1 MANIQNKIRSFVVK
15 LSPKRR
21 VLTLDNAEE
30 LIQLSHDMY
39 YNTPTF
45 DKYSAQ
51 EYTILDSHARPW
63 TFNGPV
69 EINAHIWMYL
79 TSPIKYDFAGELN
92 KALKKGCSLKSKN
105 KTQSLGDAL
114 IFIEGTK

>member
-79 TSPIKYDFAGELN
+79 TSHIKYDFAGELMLYFPQKLEICN
-92 KALKKGCSLKSKN
+92 PQDSQYLDGTSLRIRL
-105 KTQSLGDAL
+105 T
-114 IFIEGTK
+114 